1 MSEVAEADAVFWGTG
16 RRKTSTARVR
26 VKEGSGIVQV
36 NGLPIEEYFKHENF
50 SRVAVRPLATV
61 EMKEKVDVFANVDGG
76 GNSGQAGA
84 VSHGI
89 SRALLKLDPE
99 LRAPLK
105 KAGYLTRDHRE
116 KERKKAGQPGARKR
130 FQFSKR

>member
-1 MSEVAEADAVFWGTG
+1 MSDASEANVFWGTG

-26 VKEGSGIVQV
+26 VKAGSGVVQI
-36 NGLPIEEYFKHENF
+36 NGKPLEDYFKHENF
-50 SRVAVRPLATV
+50 SRVAVRPLVTV
-61 EMKEKVDVFANVDGG
+61 ELKDKVDVFVNVDGG
-76 GNSGQAGA
+76 GSSGQAGA

-89 SRALLKLDPE
+89 SRALLKFDPE
-99 LRAPLK
+99 LRPVLK
-105 KAGYLTRDHRE
+105 KAGLLTRDHRE